1 MRASLVAGSG
11 AAGEWGN
18 GAVMRCSTV
27 SAGRVRAVK
36 VGERGTARA
45 VRAIAWD
52 MEGGKLLIAGALSA
66 FAKQKNKDR

>member
-1 MRASLVAGSG
+1 MQYGGRVRASLVAGSG

-36 VGERGTARA
+36 VGERAQCAR
-45 VRAIAWD
+45 
-52 MEGGKLLIAGALSA
+52 
-66 FAKQKNKDR
+66 